1 MVNHKKTIEKIKV
14 ESVSMSFTE
23 AESLLGW
30 LGYIKLNKGKTS
42 GSRVKFIKGN
52 KPIYLHRP
60 HPRKNLLKYQVK
72 DLKINLRG
80 EI

>member
-1 MVNHKKTIEKIKV
+1 MVHSLPQKYWHLH
-14 ESVSMSFTE
+14 TE
-23 AESLLGW
+23 AESLLEW
-30 LGYIKLNKGKTS
+30 LGYTKLNKGKTS

-52 KPIYLHRP
+52 KPIYLHKP

-72 DLKINLRG
+72 DLKSNLRG

>member
-1 MVNHKKTIEKIKV
+1 MVNHKKTIEKIKA
-14 ESVSMSFTE
+14 ESVNITYTE
-23 AESLLGW
+23 AESLLEC
-30 LGYIKLNKGKTS
+30 KLNKGKTS

-52 KPIYLHRP
+52 KPIYLHKP

-72 DLKINLRG
+72 DLKSNLRG

>member
-1 MVNHKKTIEKIKV
+1 MVNHKKTIEKIKA
-14 ESVSMSFTE
+14 ESVNITYTE
-23 AESLLGW
+23 AESLLEW
-30 LGYIKLNKGKTS
+30 LGYTKLNKGKTS

-52 KPIYLHRP
+52 KP

-72 DLKINLRG
+72 DLKSNLRG

>member
-1 MVNHKKTIEKIKV
+1 MLE
-14 ESVSMSFTE
+14 
-23 AESLLGW
+23 W
-30 LGYIKLNKGKTS
+30 LGYTKLNKGKTS

-52 KPIYLHRP
+52 KPIYLHKP

-72 DLKINLRG
+72 DLKSNLRG